1 MPEPTTPAIGV
12 CGFGRCGSTMM
23 MSMLTAGGMPTVDG
37 TSLSSFE
44 AEDFAQL
51 FTYGPDE
58 LDGRVVKLLTVV
70 EAWGTAPPAS
80 AWKFVW
86 LDRDPQQQALSAMKF
101 MIGMGMKPPPKNG
114 QHFLWQV
121 RDLSASFRRDRPKLL
136 GMLGKIGPVTVLS
149 FEDVLNRPARA
160 VRTLAKLYPDLDRQ
174 AAIAAV
180 HKRGPKA
187 LPNLDVETA
196 LMLAE
201 GRIVPITPDPEETRP
216 VSADG

>member
-23 MSMLTAGGMPTVDG
+23 MSMLIAGGMPTVEG

-44 AEDFAQL
+44 AEDFARL
-51 FTYGPDE
+51 FQYGPDE
-58 LDGRVVKLLTVV
+58 LDGRAVKLLTLV
-70 EAWGTAPPAS
+70 EAYGTAPPAS

-86 LDRDPQQQALSAMKF
+86 LDRDPGQQALSMMKF
-101 MIGMGMKPPPKNG
+101 MIGLGMKPPPKSG
-114 QHFLWQV
+114 GEFIMQTRQ
-121 RDLSASFRRDRPKLL
+121 LSASFRRDRPKLL
-136 GMLGKIGPVTVLS
+136 GMLNKIGPVTVLS

-180 HKRGPKA
+180 HDRGPKA

-201 GRIVPITPDPEETRP
+201 GIIPTPPPEETP
-216 VSADG
+216 DVDS